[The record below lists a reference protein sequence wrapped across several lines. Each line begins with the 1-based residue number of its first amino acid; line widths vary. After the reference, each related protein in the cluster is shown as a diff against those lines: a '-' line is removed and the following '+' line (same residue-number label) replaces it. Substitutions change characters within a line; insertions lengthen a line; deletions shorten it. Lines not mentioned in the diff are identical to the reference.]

1 MDNRGVGNSDTPS
14 GVYSTSEMAKDILEL
29 LEFVV
34 WIADRSLHVVGIS
47 MGG

>member
-29 LEFVV
+29 LEFVG
-34 WIADRSLHVVGIS
+34 WTADRSLHVVGIS